1 MKVFISWSGPRSRYV
16 AGALRGWLK
25 MVLQAVDPWMTD
37 GESGDGQHWNADLE
51 SELYKSVFG
60 IICVTP
66 ANRSAPWLLF
76 EAGALAAQVKA
87 NEFLCGYLIDLGES
101 ELAYPLA
108 QYSAMKWDRD
118 GTFAL
123 VRAINLALRELEPK
137 SALED
142 SVLDSVFGL
151 LWPDL
156 ERKLAQAP
164 KEQSQQHDDGAAAA
178 EPPRILSEI
187 LEETRVLSQQIG
199 RIEQRLQQHNGP
211 AKSVE
216 MIEAAENG
224 AVSAL
229 ADSVAMTL
237 HPLPEKRPAKKPVR
251 APIPPPPE
259 RAKLICP
266 ACGERDD
273 SQIRIATREITAKID
288 HHDLACESCKT
299 VLRQFHTVKTDE
311 DQVRSPC
318 VKDCPYRLTKR

>member
-1 MKVFISWSGPRSRYV
+1 MKLFISWSGPRSRYV

-25 MVLQAVDPWMTD
+25 MVLQAVDLWMSET
-37 GESGDGQHWNADLE
+37 ESGDGQHWNADLE
-51 SELYKSVFG
+51 SELYRSVFG
-60 IICVTP
+60 ITCVTP

-76 EAGALAAQVKA
+76 EAGALAAQVKV
-87 NEFLCGYLIDLGES
+87 NEFLCGYLIDLSES
-101 ELAYPLA
+101 DLDYPLA

-118 GTFAL
+118 GTLAL

-164 KEQSQQHDDGAAAA
+164 KEESRQRDEAAAS

-187 LEETRVLSQQIG
+187 LEETRVLAQQIG
-199 RIEQRLQQHNGP
+199 RIEHRLQQQNGP
-211 AKSVE
+211 SRSAETVP
-216 MIEAAENG
+216 AAENG
-224 AVSAL
+224 AAMAM
-229 ADSVAMTL
+229 ADSVAMTVGM
-237 HPLPEKRPAKKPVR
+237 PEKRPAKKPFK
-251 APIPPPPE
+251 APIPPPLE
-259 RAKLICP
+259 RTKLVCP

-273 SQIRIATREITAKID
+273 SQIRVATREFSAKID
-288 HHDLACESCKT
+288 HHDLACENCRT
-299 VLRQFHTVKTDE
+299 VLRQFHTVKSDE